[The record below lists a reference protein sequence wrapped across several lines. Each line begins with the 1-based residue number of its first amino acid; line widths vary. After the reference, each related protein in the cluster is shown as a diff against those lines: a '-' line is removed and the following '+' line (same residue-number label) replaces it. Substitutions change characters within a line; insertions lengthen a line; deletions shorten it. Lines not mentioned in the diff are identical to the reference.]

1 MRVAVADSHPVAEP
15 VGDSVARPVADPV
28 GEPAADPVTAAF
40 DDPRLAQ
47 VVYHD
52 WESATYDDKWSI
64 SFDDRCI
71 SFAADR
77 FAAALGPD
85 ADSAPRPFGRALE
98 IGAGTGFFALNLRQA
113 GWLHDIVL
121 TDVSAG
127 MVDVALDHARKLG
140 FDVPGSVDGRV
151 AGIEELPFE
160 DGSFDLVLGH
170 AVLHHVMDV
179 EAGLRECLRVL
190 RPGGRLLFAGEP
202 SRIGDAYARRLGRWT
217 WAATTRVTHLPR
229 LRDRWARPQ
238 HELDESS
245 RAAALEAVVDL
256 HTFVPGELARTAL
269 RAGAVDVRTGGEE
282 LIAAMIGWPVRT
294 FEAAVNPDR
303 LGLPWAMA
311 AYRTWQR
318 ASAVD
323 RVLNRVLPDDL
334 FYNVS
339 VTGVRP

>member
-1 MRVAVADSHPVAEP
+1 VDGVDRQRQDARQDVRQGASDDGRDPVDPVA
-15 VGDSVARPVADPV
+15 
-28 GEPAADPVTAAF
+28 AAF
-40 DDPRLAQ
+40 EDPRLAQ

-52 WESATYDDKWSI
+52 WEATTYDDKWSI

-77 FAAALGPD
+77 FAAALGP
-85 ADSAPRPFGRALE
+85 ARAAAPRPFGPALE
-98 IGAGTGFFALNLRQA
+98 IGAGTGFFSLNLRQA
-113 GWLHDIVL
+113 GWLDRVVL
-121 TDVSAG
+121 TDVSSG
-127 MVDVALDHARKLG
+127 MVDTALDHARRLG
-140 FDVPGSVDGRV
+140 FDVPGTVDGRV

-160 DGSFDLVLGH
+160 DGAFDLVLGH
-170 AVLHHVMDV
+170 AVLHHVVDV

-229 LRDRWARPQ
+229 LRERWARPRE
-238 HELDESS
+238 ELDESS

-269 RAGAVDVRTGGEE
+269 RAGAVDVTTGGEE
-282 LIAAMIGWPVRT
+282 LLAAVIGWPVRT

-303 LGLPWAMA
+303 LGWSWATR

>member
-1 MRVAVADSHPVAEP
+1 MNGVDGADRTTDHQADQQPDQRPEARLDQVA
-15 VGDSVARPVADPV
+15 
-28 GEPAADPVTAAF
+28 AAF

-71 SFAADR
+71 SFAGDR
-77 FAAALGPD
+77 FTAALGP
-85 ADSAPRPFGRALE
+85 ARASAPRPFGRALE

-113 GWLHDIVL
+113 GWLHDVVL
-121 TDVSAG
+121 TDVSEG

-151 AGIEELPFE
+151 AGIEDLPFD
-160 DGSFDLVLGH
+160 DGEFDLVLGH
-170 AVLHHVMDV
+170 AVLHHVVDV

-217 WAATTRVTHLPR
+217 WAATTRLTRLPQ

-238 HELDESS
+238 EELDESS

-256 HTFVPGELARTAL
+256 HTFVPAELARAAL
-269 RAGAVDVRTGGEE
+269 RAGAIDVRTGGEE

-294 FEAAVNPDR
+294 FEAAVNPER
-303 LGLPWAMA
+303 LGWPWAMA

-323 RVLNRVLPDDL
+323 RVLNRVVPDDL